1 MARPTA
7 GRRPMWISVRLGIGR
22 RPHPGNPREMM
33 VERADPLLD
42 PLRQEPRFQ
51 AIKRESKLPE

>member
-7 GRRPMWISVRLGIGR
+7 GRRPMWISVSLGIGR

-33 VERADPLLD
+33 VERADPD
-42 PLRQEPRFQ
+42 PLLQEPRFQ
-51 AIKRESKLPE
+51 AIERELKLPD